1 MYRHPELGAR
11 ILSGHGLEDIRSW
24 VIAHHERPDGK
35 GYPKGLTKAEI
46 PIEAA
51 VIAACDAFEAMVSNR
66 VYREAIGTEAA
77 CEELRANAGTQF
89 EPAVVEALL
98 SIVSSTSVMHGVA
111 GQE

>member
-1 MYRHPELGAR
+1 MRRHPELGAR

-35 GYPKGLTKAEI
+35 GYPKGLTKVEI
-46 PIEAA
+46 PIEAS

-77 CEELRANAGTQF
+77 CEELRANAGSQF